1 MNYLVIAL
9 QHILLPLCKKKK
21 RNCTVQ
27 YESKRKKKKKNLI
40 VQDTH
45 KGDA

>member
-27 YESKRKKKKKNLI
+27 YESKRKKKKNLI